1 MQIVQKSNTNFLTP
15 KTSNKMKSPINKE
28 IVNKI
33 YDEEFVSLIN
43 SLNESIKEYYKVSK
57 NNIIEANNILDSYQ
71 QQAQIINNLILEIN
85 NTSSYEKLD
94 ELFDLTRKTL
104 EVIIQMK
111 MNSNSNNKNLA
122 MFFDDAKILF
132 KSMKAKRKEKLIEA
146 NNDINK
152 QINQPS
158 SDSYMGSFNSENKF
172 NNRLEDN
179 YFNINNNLNINN
191 NNDILLKNINAI
203 YSRVIKILNN
213 FSIYNY
219 VISKVDFEES
229 NKYNNLQNSL
239 KKELENLFIFLKKN
253 LNQGKSLAQTKSCVD
268 INENT
273 KFKRSKSKPHDNEL
287 EKLKMINESN
297 KKKLLELNNQLNFYK
312 NKVKELEMRNNSM
325 IIKLKNFE
333 QTKFGFQNNNNDVY
347 NELNKKDMQ
356 ILNLQ
361 KQLKVFQMNENSLNA
376 QINNLNDQFTQK
388 INEYEYE
395 RANLSQTVLSQKKT
409 ISNLQNNLNINEYG
423 IKRKAK

>member
-15 KTSNKMKSPINKE
+15 KTSNKMKSPMNKE

-239 KKELENLFIFLKKN
+239 KKELENLFIFLKK
-253 LNQGKSLAQTKSCVD
+253 
-268 INENT
+268 I
-273 KFKRSKSKPHDNEL
+273 
-287 EKLKMINESN
+287 
-297 KKKLLELNNQLNFYK
+297 
-312 NKVKELEMRNNSM
+312 
-325 IIKLKNFE
+325 
-333 QTKFGFQNNNNDVY
+333 
-347 NELNKKDMQ
+347 
-356 ILNLQ
+356 
-361 KQLKVFQMNENSLNA
+361 
-376 QINNLNDQFTQK
+376 
-388 INEYEYE
+388 
-395 RANLSQTVLSQKKT
+395 
-409 ISNLQNNLNINEYG
+409 
-423 IKRKAK
+423 